1 MKPPNATGKQT
12 ARIGLSKKMAGSCRC
27 EARRL
32 HGLVIFPR
40 GGVQSRSGCDALED
54 QSSTTGRLVQRI
66 VRVLGL
72 VGSDVWSR
80 QWYPVLGT
88 VQPCPR
94 LLFRTSPDGRG
105 WLQREEL
112 PGFKDTQKKPRPSQV
127 CVRCLNYSLFFHAD
141 ARGYYV

>member
-40 GGVQSRSGCDALED
+40 GSVQSRSGCDAPED

-94 LLFRTSPDGRG
+94 LHFTGHRQTVEDGFNAKNYQDSKTHKRNHD
-105 WLQREEL
+105 RA
-112 PGFKDTQKKPRPSQV
+112 KSV
-127 CVRCLNYSLFFHAD
+127 CV
-141 ARGYYV
+141 V